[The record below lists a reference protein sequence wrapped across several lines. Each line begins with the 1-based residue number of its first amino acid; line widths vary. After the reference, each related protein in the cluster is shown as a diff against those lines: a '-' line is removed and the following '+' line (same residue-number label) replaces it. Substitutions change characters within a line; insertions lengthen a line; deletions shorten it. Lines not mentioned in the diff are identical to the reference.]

1 MHKQGA
7 ENADGC
13 GYGRTR
19 RAELCP
25 SMPIYEYRCEAC
37 GTRFSVLFWPPEEP
51 RPRCR
56 RCGST
61 KASRLVSR
69 VALLR
74 GEEDRLERLAEKAA
88 GIDEADE
95 AGFERWAR
103 EVERELG
110 EELPGGAADDGA
122 DAEGGL

>member
-1 MHKQGA
+1 
-7 ENADGC
+7 
-13 GYGRTR
+13 
-19 RAELCP
+19 
-25 SMPIYEYRCEAC
+25 MPIYEYRCEAC
-37 GTRFSVLFWPPEEP
+37 GTRFSVLFWPPEQP

-61 KASRLVSR
+61 RASRLVSR

-74 GEEDRLERLAEKAA
+74 GEEERLEKLAEKAA

-95 AGFERWAR
+95 AGLERWAR

-110 EELPGGAADDGA
+110 EEVPGDAAHE
-122 DAEGGL
+122 DASGDV

>member
-1 MHKQGA
+1 
-7 ENADGC
+7 
-13 GYGRTR
+13 
-19 RAELCP
+19 
-25 SMPIYEYRCEAC
+25 MPIYEYRCEAC
-37 GTRFSVLFWPPEEP
+37 GTRFSVLFWPPEQP

-61 KASRLVSR
+61 RAKRLVSR

-74 GEEDRLERLAEKAA
+74 GEEDRLERLAERAA

-95 AGFERWAR
+95 AGLERWAR

-110 EELPGGAADDGA
+110 EEIPAGAADKGV
-122 DAEGGL
+122 DAEGGP